1 MTLLDIIIS
10 KEERGLLIIVG
21 LLLVFALIDWL
32 ERGNR
37 K

>member
-1 MTLLDIIIS
+1 MTLLQIILS

-32 ERGNR
+32 ER
-37 K
+37 KDK

>member
-1 MTLLDIIIS
+1 MRLLFIIT
-10 KEERGLLIIVG
+10 KEERGLLLVIA

-32 ERGNR
+32 EQRST

>member
-1 MTLLDIIIS
+1 MTVLHIILTDR
-10 KEERGLLIIVG
+10 ERGLVIFMG